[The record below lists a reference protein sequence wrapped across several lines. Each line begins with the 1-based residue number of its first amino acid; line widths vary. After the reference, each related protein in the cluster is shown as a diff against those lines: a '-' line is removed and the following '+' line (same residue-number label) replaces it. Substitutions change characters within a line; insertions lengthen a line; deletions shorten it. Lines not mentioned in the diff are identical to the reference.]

1 MKYKIEFN
9 FQKKHLLILFLA
21 WVIIQA
27 LLLYKYGI
35 VTNNEAIKYAR
46 EANNFLNHKS
56 FSEQKYIFYSA
67 YIFIHVLFI
76 KSGFETIG
84 VYLFQLLVNLTAT
97 YLFYKTA
104 LGVYKNNLIAFIA
117 ALLLIVCYSW
127 QYWTICLYTESFFCS
142 MLIIYTYCL
151 FGIKKTVSLKY
162 LYAALAFSVLL
173 FSRPTGIL
181 LLPVMICLIIS
192 RLIASGKYL
201 PAFVSIALLFTA
213 FICLLSF
220 EMKSASSFNFIK
232 PFIEQNVICDI
243 PYKPVDRSINSYSND
258 FRGVW
263 LYIQQ
268 NPFDFLRLCF
278 LRFIAFWGLTRSYY
292 SEVHNWILRLFFY
305 PMYFFA
311 LTSLKQQIK
320 LNHNFMLYCL
330 SIIIVFTISVML
342 TCDEWSSRFIMPIM
356 PIIILLASYGIVSL
370 FKKPGISNS
379 LSLNK

>member
-9 FQKKHLLILFLA
+9 FQKKHLLILFIA

-67 YIFIHVLFI
+67 YIFVHVLFI

-104 LGVYKNNLIAFIA
+104 LSVYKNNLIAFIA

-142 MLIIYTYCL
+142 MLITYTYCL
-151 FGIKKTVSLKY
+151 FGIKKTVQVKY
-162 LYAALAFSVLL
+162 VYAALAFLILL

-181 LLPVMICLIIS
+181 LLPVMICLIIF
-192 RLIASGKYL
+192 RLIVSKKYL
-201 PAFVSIALLFTA
+201 LALICITVSFTS
-213 FICLLSF
+213 FICLLNF

-243 PYKPVDRSINSYSND
+243 PYKPVDRSINYYSND
-258 FRGVW
+258 FSGVW

-268 NPFDFLRLCF
+268 NPIDFLRLCF

-311 LTSLKQQIK
+311 FTRLKQQIK

-342 TCDEWSSRFIMPIM
+342 TCDEWSSRFIMPII

-370 FKKPGISNS
+370 FKKTGISNS
-379 LSLNK
+379 PL